1 MRSLLLA
8 LALVA
13 AADASDV
20 LLIGGER
27 FPQTD
32 ILDARAVADGG
43 GQPAILVTLTPGA
56 AKRLET
62 LTAAL
67 VGEPVPITFEGRVL
81 MEPTVREVIASGSLE
96 ISGVASFEAA
106 AALAQQIS
114 GKPPLPESLDE

>member
-27 FPQTD
+27 FPHAD

-62 LTAAL
+62 LTEAR
-67 VGEPVPITFEGRVL
+67 VGEHVPITFEGRVL

-96 ISGVASFEAA
+96 ISGIASFEAA
-106 AALAQQIS
+106 AALARQIS